1 MKKEFKKTGEIKIVV
16 YKELDKKSPVF
27 NFRTNSPKLIP
38 LVNILEDTLK
48 SYWFFRIYKNG
59 NKAYIIK
66 IHVSLF
72 KDNISCCIGKI
83 LIH

>member
-16 YKELDKKSPVF
+16 YKELDKKSHVF

-48 SYWFFRIYKNG
+48 SY
-59 NKAYIIK
+59 
-66 IHVSLF
+66 
-72 KDNISCCIGKI
+72 
-83 LIH
+83 

>member
-48 SYWFFRIYKNG
+48 SYWFLKFIRMVTKP
-59 NKAYIIK
+59 A
-66 IHVSLF
+66 
-72 KDNISCCIGKI
+72 
-83 LIH
+83 

>member
-27 NFRTNSPKLIP
+27 NFRTNSPKWIP

-48 SYWFFRIYKNG
+48 SY
-59 NKAYIIK
+59 
-66 IHVSLF
+66 
-72 KDNISCCIGKI
+72 
-83 LIH
+83 

>member
-59 NKAYIIK
+59 NTDYISK
-66 IHVSLF
+66 IHAVLF
-72 KDNISCCIGKI
+72 
-83 LIH
+83 